1 MSHWLFKTEPSEY
14 SYADLARDKRAVWE
28 GVSNALALIHLRNVR
43 AGDSV
48 VLYHTGGEK
57 AAVGLARVARGP
69 YPDPRLG
76 DPRRVVVDLVPDRA
90 FAHAVPLDA
99 FRADRLLA
107 TTELVRISRLSV
119 MPLPPAAFE
128 RVLALGD
135 RGPVGAPG
143 QEGLE
148 PPAAFE
154 RVLALGDRGPVG
166 APGQEGLEP
175 LAGTPLRGPTR
186 VSRPSR
192 PGAQGKRTSARAPSE
207 AAGRARA
214 RAASGAAQRGPR
226 EPIESAPT
234 RRRRPGTKPPAKRSR
249 A

>member
-14 SYADLARDKRAVWE
+14 SYADLARDKRSVWE

-43 AGDSV
+43 PGDSV

-69 YPDPRLG
+69 YPDPKLA

-90 FAHAVPLDA
+90 FAHAVPLA
-99 FRADRLLA
+99 LFRADPVLA

-135 RGPVGAPG
+135 RRPVEAPG
-143 QEGLE
+143 RE
-148 PPAAFE
+148 
-154 RVLALGDRGPVG
+154 D
-166 APGQEGLEP
+166 LEP

-186 VSRPSR
+186 VSRSSR

-214 RAASGAAQRGPR
+214 RAASGAAKRGPR

-234 RRRRPGTKPPAKRSR
+234 RRRRPGTKPPSKRSR